1 MKRFLIPLL
10 IFTLVLPTTIISV
23 NGSFS
28 TLKYNLLIDGT
39 QFEIPW
45 HMKTG
50 KVSHIEVDKEQNSL
64 TVSLARFQIKE
75 DNLLIK
81 LPTKL
86 VTDEDG
92 SGFAITVDDKKVDY
106 KEIWKSDQVIQ
117 LEIPLSN
124 DATKIQIFATH
135 SAPEFPTALLTFGT
149 EAFLIVLVLGMRGK
163 SSRLIRCQ

>member
-10 IFTLVLPTTIISV
+10 TFILVLPTTIISA
-23 NGSFS
+23 NSSFS
-28 TLKYNLLIDGT
+28 TLKYNLVIDGT
-39 QFEIPW
+39 QFEIHW

-50 KVSHIEVDKEQNSL
+50 KVSHIEVDKEHNGL

-92 SGFAITVDDKKVDY
+92 AGFAVTVDDKEVDY
-106 KEIWKSDQVIQ
+106 REIWKSDQVMQ

-124 DATKIQIFATH
+124 DATKVQIFATR

-149 EAFLIVLVLGMRGK
+149 EASLIVLVLGMQRN
-163 SSRLIRCQ
+163 SSRLIRCK

>member
-10 IFTLVLPTTIISV
+10 TFTLVLPTTIISA

-28 TLKYNLLIDGT
+28 TLKYNLVIDGT

-45 HMKTG
+45 NMKTG
-50 KVSHIEVDKEQNSL
+50 KVSHIEVDKEHNSL

-81 LPTKL
+81 LPAKL
-86 VTDEDG
+86 VSNEDG
-92 SGFAITVDDKKVDY
+92 VGFAVTVDDKEVDY
-106 KEIWKSDQVIQ
+106 KEIWKSDQVMQ

-124 DATKIQIFATH
+124 DATKVQIFATRP
-135 SAPEFPTALLTFGT
+135 APEFPTALLTFGT
-149 EAFLIVLVLGMRGK
+149 EVSLIVLVLGIQRK
-163 SSRLIRCQ
+163 SSCFIR